1 MMSLMSTILVIDDE
15 YNLRYTLALILRDAG
30 YLVDTAENAGEALKR
45 LKAIGQD
52 LVILDLKLPDCNG
65 LTLLN
70 KIHSIKPGLPVL
82 IITSLPRTDISE
94 QLTEHGVV
102 DYLEKPV
109 EPVQILTRVR
119 RILGS
124 HA

>member
-1 MMSLMSTILVIDDE
+1 
-15 YNLRYTLALILRDAG
+15 
-30 YLVDTAENAGEALKR
+30 
-45 LKAIGQD
+45 
-52 LVILDLKLPDCNG
+52 
-65 LTLLN
+65 LLN

-82 IITSLPRTDISE
+82 IITALPKSEIGE
-94 QLTEHGVV
+94 QLLEHGVI

-119 RILGS
+119 KILAN